1 MNHPINLPIPL
12 EGALNIRELG
22 GYPANGKITK
32 TGVFLR
38 ADSTHALTG
47 EDMKA
52 LSGTGVTLV
61 IDMRSPGE
69 VTRQPS
75 RFFGAV
81 GVEYHNII
89 MLDGLQSLIQGNAP
103 TSLAEMYIDLLGA
116 CAGRYAQI
124 FRLFLNNKGVS
135 LFHCMAGKD
144 RTGVVAMLLLQLAGV
159 SDEIIIGDYA
169 VSEKNLGSVML
180 LPEALEKELGIK
192 IPAFFFTSP
201 PEEMKAAL
209 EYLVSQFGGAA
220 GYLAHC
226 GLSGEEIDT
235 LRNKL
240 I

>member
-1 MNHPINLPIPL
+1 MNHPVNLPMPL
-12 EGALNIRELG
+12 GGALNIRELG
-22 GYPANGKITK
+22 GYPANGGFTK
-32 TGVFLR
+32 TGAFLR
-38 ADSTHALTG
+38 ADSTHSLTD
-47 EDMKA
+47 EDVKVLRDA
-52 LSGTGVTLV
+52 GVTLV

-69 VTRQPS
+69 ISRQPS
-75 RFFGAV
+75 RFFDAD

-103 TSLAEMYIDLLGA
+103 KSLAEMYIDLLGA
-116 CAGRYAQI
+116 CADRYARI

-144 RTGVVAMLLLQLAGV
+144 RTGVVAMLLLHLAGV
-159 SDEIIIGDYA
+159 ADEIIIADYA
-169 VSEKNLGSVML
+169 VSEKNLGDISL
-180 LPEALEKELGIK
+180 LPAGLEKELGMK

-209 EYLVSQFGGAA
+209 AYLVSQFGGAA
-220 GYLAHC
+220 GYLSHC
-226 GLSGEEIDT
+226 GLSGEEIDL